1 MIYGFG
7 SINVDFNEVCAGD
20 IEITLQRDV
29 FSFKYL
35 DVNNQVYRTSRYTFN
50 KSQKHEATI
59 TIPYYTQA
67 QLNTLLSSNTE
78 LMAFPRS
85 SFFVAGYYYST
96 EEGEVF
102 FYLTNCI
109 LASAGEVAPGRPLI
123 LTYIGDLAIL

>member
-7 SINVDFNEVCAGD
+7 GISINFNEICCGD

-35 DVNNQVYRTSRYTFN
+35 DVDNQVYRTSPYTFN

-78 LMAFPRS
+78 LMAFPRTP
-85 SFFVAGYYYST
+85 FFIEGYYYST
-96 EEGEVF
+96 EGGEVY
-102 FYLTNCI
+102 FYMSNCI
-109 LASAGEVAPGRPLI
+109 LASAGEVAPGRPLV
-123 LTYIGDLAIL
+123 LTYIGNLVI